1 MQDHPISEEL
11 AKRLPRQLQSIAA
24 GGSAL
29 KLKCDNHE
37 DGHHEYDHHDHDH
50 HEDVHHDH
58 DHHDDVENLQES
70 VRFAPGLALTVEGSF
85 DTAAAGIIMLSCYVI
100 IDCHCHR

>member
-37 DGHHEYDHHDHDH
+37 DGHHEYD
-50 HEDVHHDH
+50 HHDH

>member
-1 MQDHPISEEL
+1 MQDHPISEEF

-37 DGHHEYDHHDHDH
+37 DGHHEYD
-50 HEDVHHDH
+50 HHDH

-100 IDCHCHR
+100 IDCHR

>member
-1 MQDHPISEEL
+1 MQDHPISEEF
-11 AKRLPRQLQSIAA
+11 AKRFPRQLQSITA

-37 DGHHEYDHHDHDH
+37 DGHHEYD
-50 HEDVHHDH
+50 HHDH

-100 IDCHCHR
+100 IDRHCHR

>member
-1 MQDHPISEEL
+1 MVDHLTNQAIENHSLPHQHDLQLFGVASPCEDFVLNVFRSCYLNQWFCKFGYIS
-11 AKRLPRQLQSIAA
+11 
-24 GGSAL
+24 
-29 KLKCDNHE
+29 
-37 DGHHEYDHHDHDH
+37 
-50 HEDVHHDH
+50 VTV
-58 DHHDDVENLQES
+58 DDENLQES